1 MRNQIRR
8 YILWKNYRDEEK
20 YNKNYRKVE
29 AMYRKGYD
37 NKTIMDNM
45 ELPRFETLD
54 MIQKIFAIDQMKA
67 ERRRCIRV

>member
-1 MRNQIRR
+1 M
-8 YILWKNYRDEEK
+8 KNYSDEEK

-45 ELPRFETLD
+45 DIPRFETLN
-54 MIQKIFAIDQMKA
+54 MIQKIFAVDKMRE
-67 ERRRCIRV
+67 ERRRA

>member
-1 MRNQIRR
+1 M
-8 YILWKNYRDEEK
+8 KNYRDEEK

-54 MIQKIFAIDQMKA
+54 MIQKIFAIDQMRL
-67 ERRRCIRV
+67 ERRRADEIRKEKSIRV

>member
-1 MRNQIRR
+1 M
-8 YILWKNYRDEEK
+8 KNYRDEEK

-45 ELPRFETLD
+45 ELSRFETLD
-54 MIQKIFAIDQMKA
+54 MIQKIFAIDQMRL
-67 ERRRCIRV
+67 ERRRA